1 MKLFSNVLI
10 SITLILV
17 LFFIM
22 LQLEFS
28 IERIEESKLGSLT

>member
-1 MKLFSNVLI
+1 MRLFFFIIFIIVI
-10 SITLILV
+10 